1 MPLQLDLAPVAGF
14 VALMAA
20 AAVEDIRRLVIP
32 NGVIVGLCL
41 LWPFHLATAPNATIA
56 AGMASIGCAV
66 TVFFAGALSFLRGL
80 IGGGDVKLLA
90 AAALWA
96 GPDRILP
103 LLALMGLLGGLLG
116 LFVLSPICLDFL
128 WFRRRLPTDPSEF
141 TAGRTNPVVPY
152 AVAIAAAALIVAI
165 PPSFS

>member
-14 VALMAA
+14 VALMAT

-32 NGVIVGLCL
+32 NAVIVGLCL
-41 LWPFHLATAPNATIA
+41 LWPFHLATAPNATMT

-66 TVFFAGALSFLRGL
+66 SVFFAGALLFSRGL
-80 IGGGDVKLLA
+80 TGGGDVKLLA
-90 AAALWA
+90 AASLWA
-96 GPDRILP
+96 GPDGILP

-116 LFVLSPICLDFL
+116 LFVLSPICPDFL
-128 WFRRRLPTDPSEF
+128 GFRRRLPTDPSEF

>member
-41 LWPFHLATAPNATIA
+41 LWPFHLATAPIATMA

-66 TVFFAGALSFLRGL
+66 TVFFAGALLFSCGL
-80 IGGGDVKLLA
+80 TGGGDVKLLA

-96 GPDRILP
+96 GPDKILP

-128 WFRRRLPTDPSEF
+128 GLRRRLPTGPSEI
-141 TAGRTNPVVPY
+141 TAVLTNPVVPY
-152 AVAIAAAALIVAI
+152 GVAIATAALIVTI
-165 PPSFS
+165 LPSFG